1 MAGSITDVKGI
12 TVGHATDEEARTGC
26 TVVLLPQQGA
36 MAGIHMGGAAPAT
49 RETNLLRIDGITRRI
64 NAVLLTGGSA
74 FGLDAAGG
82 VLRWLEEHGYG
93 FDAAVARV
101 PLVPTLSLFDLAVGN
116 PDIRPNAE
124 MGYEACSAARVQ
136 TKEGP
141 VGAGCGATV
150 GKVAGPENISRSGIG
165 TVSLRVGEVTVGVI
179 AVSNAFGDI
188 RDEGG
193 KIIAGAINPESGSFL
208 DTDRHII
215 DNGPPS
221 TADPFAN
228 CTFAVVAVD
237 MALDRRMANRLA
249 EMASAGISRAVS
261 PAHTIFDFDAVIAV
275 GTGNKPADP
284 TAVGAAAARGVH
296 QAIIRGAS
304 GRTTS

>member
-1 MAGSITDVKGI
+1 MS
-12 TVGHATDEEARTGC
+12 
-26 TVVLLPQQGA
+26 
-36 MAGIHMGGAAPAT
+36 GAAPAT
-49 RETNLLRIDGITRRI
+49 RETNLLRIDGITRKI

-82 VLRWLEEHGYG
+82 VLRWLDEHGYG

-101 PLVPTLSLFDLAVGN
+101 PLVPTLSLFDLAVGS
-116 PDIRPNAE
+116 PDFRPNAE

-136 TKEGP
+136 AQEGS

-150 GKVAGPENISRSGIG
+150 GKVAGPDHVSRSGIG
-165 TVSLRVGEVTVGVI
+165 TVSLRVGEVTVGAI

-188 RDEGG
+188 RDEEGR
-193 KIIAGAINPESGSFL
+193 IIAGAIDPENGSFL
-208 DTDRHII
+208 DTSHFII
-215 DNGPPS
+215 DNGKPPS
-221 TADPFAN
+221 ADPFAN

-261 PAHTIFDFDAVIAV
+261 PAHTLFDFDAVIAI
-275 GTGNKPADP
+275 GAGHKSADP
-284 TAVGAAAARGVH
+284 TAVGEAAARGVH
-296 QAIIRGAS
+296 RAIIRGAG
-304 GRTTS
+304 GRTRS